1 MIRRPPRPTRTDTH
15 FPYPT
20 LFRSQR
26 IKSDQCVAERGAERA
41 QYGRVGQVALPAADR
56 QLGGE
61 VFEQR
66 VGDAEVALG
75 VLEVDRIDLVRQDR
89 KSTRLNSS
97 HSCASRMPSSA

>member
-1 MIRRPPRPTRTDTH
+1 MGAQ
-15 FPYPT
+15 
-20 LFRSQR
+20 LAKAAEQR
-26 IKSDQCVAERGAERA
+26 LKSDPCVAERGAERA

-75 VLEVDRIDLVRQDR
+75 VLEVDRIDLVRHGRAADLAGLDR
-89 KSTRLNSS
+89 LLEEIGRA
-97 HSCASRMPSSA
+97 SCRDRWCQSV